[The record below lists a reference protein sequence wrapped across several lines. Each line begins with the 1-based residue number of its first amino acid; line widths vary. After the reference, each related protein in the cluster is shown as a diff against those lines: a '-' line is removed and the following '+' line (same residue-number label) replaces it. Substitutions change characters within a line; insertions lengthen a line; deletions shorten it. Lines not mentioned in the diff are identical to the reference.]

1 MEDRWLNDIRN
12 KMSGYESAPPDGLWN
27 DIDRAMERR
36 RLSAWAAGRRAVLLR
51 LAGVAAA
58 LAVVIPLGRNLE
70 FPESGREYV
79 KTVISIGQKQGGSTE
94 ALLADAHMPETE
106 NIRDEWTGKPV
117 GVRKDVRLG
126 AEPGHSVEKVTEAVE
141 KVTESAGGATEKK
154 DAKNDTGHSAQLPVS
169 PEDDFYRNKGR
180 GDGQP
185 IVSDLDIV
193 VQNKPH
199 KVSVSLFAANI
210 PGRSATDYNVGV
222 RTLEGVVSLDENPE
236 PLVRGVY
243 PVAHARSENQVVDPH
258 ARMKHRQPVRF
269 GLSVT
274 YALND
279 RLSLE
284 SGLSYTYLSS
294 RLSSSSEN
302 QSFRIRQSL
311 QYVGLPLSLHAGLW
325 KNERFHVYLSAG
337 GMMEKCVA
345 GKSESDYA
353 WKGTV
358 ISSTHDN
365 LVEKPLQF
373 SVHAAAGVQVNL
385 SSRIGLYAEPGVGYY
400 FKNGSS
406 VSNIYKEK
414 PLNFN
419 LEFGLRFSF
428 GSR

>member
-1 MEDRWLNDIRN
+1 MEDRWLNDIRDR
-12 KMSGYESAPPDGLWN
+12 MSGYESAPPDGLWD
-27 DIDRAMERR
+27 DIDKAMERK

-70 FPESGREYV
+70 FPVSGRENV
-79 KTVISIGQKQGGSTE
+79 EAAVTAGGKHSGGTE
-94 ALLADAHMPETE
+94 ALLADARMPETE
-106 NIRDEWTGKPV
+106 GVGKASPGKPV
-117 GVRKDVRLG
+117 DARKDVQSVLEMEG
-126 AEPGHSVEKVTEAVE
+126 EYTTKATAADEKAGDALEGVTEKEDTKNNAGHSIQ
-141 KVTESAGGATEKK
+141 
-154 DAKNDTGHSAQLPVS
+154 NPVNS
-169 PEDDFYRNKGR
+169 EGDFYRGKRDN
-180 GDGQP
+180 GQSIIP
-185 IVSDLDIV
+185 DLEIIAKEKS
-193 VQNKPH
+193 Q

-210 PGRSATDYNVGV
+210 PGRSATDYGVGIG
-222 RTLEGVVSLDENPE
+222 TLSE
-236 PLVRGVY
+236 PVPSWGNTEVLVCGLY
-243 PVAHARSENQVVDPH
+243 SAEDARSENHIVDPQ

-269 GLSVT
+269 GFSVT

-294 RLSSSSEN
+294 RLFSSGEDY
-302 QSFRIRQSL
+302 SFRVRQSL
-311 QYVGLPLSLHAGLW
+311 QYVGLPLSLHTGLW
-325 KNERFHVYLSAG
+325 QNERFHVYLSAG

-345 GKSESDYA
+345 GKLESDYV
-353 WKGTV
+353 WKGV
-358 ISSTHDN
+358 VKSSTHEK
-365 LVEKPLQF
+365 LVETPLQF

-428 GSR
+428 GPR